1 MGPFSIHVTPPSPCP
16 ALDSTPPLPPK
27 EDEEGRGRDAA
38 AAAAATS
45 PTRRGSKDT
54 LAKEMSVE
62 ELTGR
67 VNVFYR
73 NRAPSQLDRVEG
85 LVCELRSIDTLTYRD
100 LQRLISKHH
109 GLPFDPLDWK
119 RNSLDVGQPSNRR
132 PLTPEAAATAPR
144 KRDHEGYAPGHWT
157 DMDARAN
164 DAGGGGAAS
173 TAASRPPLGKT
184 QSSESQRAHALGKT
198 QSSESQR
205 ARVPLGK
212 TQSSE
217 SQRSRS
223 GGGRRASARRWGDP
237 TVATPPHCSPKNKTA
252 AALPVTAPE
261 PAESARRR
269 PPPPPE
275 PCSRRE
281 CDRIL
286 ARIQKK
292 NERHQV
298 AVTAAQQRHHGRPP
312 VAAASAAAAAAS
324 ASDAAALEAARRGA
338 RRRGD
343 EEKRGRVG
351 RRRRSVERA
360 AFTSPLPPPPRY
372 EVSAAAEEEE
382 KKKSGTRRRPAPFG
396 TPGQAPLVRSHSHDS
411 ALPRCMR
418 TPDFRLL
425 SGIGT
430 PAEPPRKATFAQPT
444 PEAVVREVKD
454 AEYRRRHK
462 TPPCTLDS
470 KCLRFTRSRSAS
482 PNGTGRRLSDAS
494 AATTPQEAAV
504 SPPGA
509 THVAA
514 ASKHKGL
521 MRRKAKSPSP
531 NSGGTVIRR
540 VFSGSPSRTDAQFV
554 RAEANVI

>member
-16 ALDSTPPLPPK
+16 ALASSPPLPPK
-27 EDEEGRGRDAA
+27 DDEEGKGTGKGADAA
-38 AAAAATS
+38 AAAAPTTATS
-45 PTRRGSKDT
+45 PTRRGSTDT

-73 NRAPSQLDRVEG
+73 NRAPSQLDKVEG
-85 LVCELRSIDTLTYRD
+85 LVRELRSIDTLTYRD

-109 GLPFDPLDWK
+109 GLAFDPLDWK
-119 RNSLDVGQPSNRR
+119 RNSLDVGQPPTRR
-132 PLTPEAAATAPR
+132 PLSPEAAATAPR
-144 KRDHEGYAPGHWT
+144 KRDHEGYAPGSWT
-157 DMDARAN
+157 DMDARGQYKDPDVTRA
-164 DAGGGGAAS
+164 
-173 TAASRPPLGKT
+173 LGKR
-184 QSSESQRAHALGKT
+184 QSSERQH
-198 QSSESQR
+198 
-205 ARVPLGK
+205 
-212 TQSSE
+212 
-217 SQRSRS
+217 RSTS
-223 GGGRRASARRWGDP
+223 GGRASARRWGDP
-237 TVATPPHCSPKNKTA
+237 SVATPPHCSPKNNT
-252 AALPVTAPE
+252 AALPAAAAAPT
-261 PAESARRR
+261 ESARRR

-298 AVTAAQQRHHGRPP
+298 AAAAVHQRHSRPP
-312 VAAASAAAAAAS
+312 AAAASAAAAA
-324 ASDAAALEAARRGA
+324 SDEAAAAALDAARRGV
-338 RRRGD
+338 RGTGD
-343 EEKRGRVG
+343 AEKRGRVG

-360 AFTSPLPPPPRY
+360 AFTSPLPPPRY
-372 EVSAAAEEEE
+372 DDEEEE
-382 KKKSGTRRRPAPFG
+382 KKKRGGGRRPAPFG

-430 PAEPPRKATFAQPT
+430 PEAPPRKATFAQPT
-444 PEAVVREVKD
+444 PEAVAREAKD

-494 AATTPQEAAV
+494 TVTTPQEAAA
-504 SPPGA
+504 SPGA
-509 THVAA
+509 THVV

-531 NSGGTVIRR
+531 NAGGTVVRR
-540 VFSGSPSRTDAQFV
+540 VFSGSPSRTNAQFV